1 MTRGE
6 FTRELGGIVQ
16 LLKEH
21 AFLQFSPTGMREYLE
36 KERLASELF
45 ARLISAMAGIE
56 LSVPR
61 SVPPP
66 LGPQSATGY
75 SSAIIAAKRMANNL
89 RLAARSLP
97 PAERSRYETM
107 AGDWVRA
114 IEAIETKRD

>member
-45 ARLISAMAGIE
+45 ARLVSSMSGIE
-56 LSVPR
+56 LSIPR
-61 SVPPP
+61 SVKPP
-66 LGPQSATGY
+66 LGPQSEA
-75 SSAIIAAKRMANNL
+75 SFDSAVLAAKRMSL
-89 RLAARSLP
+89 SLRSLARGL
-97 PAERSRYETM
+97 PAQDKARYESLASLWAKAVSLM
-107 AGDWVRA
+107 RG
-114 IEAIETKRD
+114 